1 VGRLIEVNQDVHW
14 MRRALAEAV
23 RGQGRAEPNPLVGSV
38 VTRDG
43 ELVGVGHHE
52 RFGGP
57 HAEVI
62 ALENAGRAAAGATLY
77 VTLEPCCHYGKTPPC
92 TDAILAAGITR
103 VVVAMRDP
111 FPEVSGRGLEALQA
125 AGLVVETGCE
135 AQSAR
140 ALNAPYLKRL
150 VTGFPFVTAKWA
162 LTLDGKTAVRSGDSH
177 WISSELSRGLVHE
190 LRGRMDAILVG
201 IGTVE
206 ADDPLLTARPP
217 GPRCPARVVLDSD
230 ARLPVTS
237 RLVQTAREVPVVV
250 AVTDRA
256 PQARRQGLVQL
267 GCEIVDFSGSGR
279 VPIVPLLEYLGRRGM
294 THLLVEGGGRAL
306 GSFLD
311 EGQVDAV
318 DVFIAP
324 IVEGGDHG
332 QTAARGKGFERMRDA
347 WRLQELDLTQVGGDI
362 RIRGSIPQQW
372 RALAGFGSD

>member
-1 VGRLIEVNQDVHW
+1 

-38 VTRDG
+38 VVRDG
-43 ELVGVGHHE
+43 ELVGVGYHVC
-52 RFGGP
+52 FGGP

-62 ALENAGRAAAGATLY
+62 ALENAGPAAAGATLY
-77 VTLEPCCHYGKTPPC
+77 ATLEPCCHFGKTPPC
-92 TDAILAAGITR
+92 TEAILAAGITR

-125 AGLVVETGCE
+125 AGLAVETGCE
-135 AQSAR
+135 AQKAR

-177 WISSELSRGLVHE
+177 WISSELSRGFVHE

-206 ADDPLLTARPP
+206 TDDPLLTARPP

-230 ARLPVTS
+230 ARLRVSS
-237 RLVQTAREVPVVV
+237 RLVQTARETPVVV

-256 PQARRQGLVQL
+256 PQARRQALVRL
-267 GCEIVDFSGSGR
+267 GCEIVAFPGIGR
-279 VPIVPLLEYLGRRGM
+279 VPIIPLLEELGRRGM

-311 EGQVDAV
+311 QGQVDAV

-324 IVEGGDHG
+324 IVEGGDHD
-332 QTAARGKGFERMRDA
+332 QTAARGKGLEHMRDA
-347 WRLQELDLTQVGGDI
+347 LRLQELDITQVGGDI
-362 RIRGSIPQQW
+362 RIRGSIPQPW